1 MHLDHI
7 DKATVI
13 KHQKRKFIISQN
25 FSVKKPVNICTYGPV
40 EAPLLNISFIMALV
54 TCLTSSYSVK

>member
-40 EAPLLNISFIMALV
+40 EAL
-54 TCLTSSYSVK
+54 Y